1 MFGMYDLMSVPALGG
16 AFVLVAALVII
27 FWLWMFIDCVQ
38 RQDNKFPA
46 KGKNDKVVWAVTLLW
61 LTILGALLY
70 YVLVKSRTK

>member
-38 RQDNKFPA
+38 RPDNKFPA

-70 YVLVKSRTK
+70 YVLVKSRTR